1 MMPLS
6 TVSEL
11 ATYAFEIHDENATR
25 DAGVKIYAKGC
36 IGNGK
41 RLIYSRLGVTNPGQ
55 SLSEFLYLKDSD
67 RLYNPQAGLHFSPF
81 R

>member
-1 MMPLS
+1 MPLS

-11 ATYAFEIHDENATR
+11 ATYPFDIHDENATR
-25 DAGVKIYAKGC
+25 DAGVRIYAKGC
-36 IGNGK
+36 RGNGK
-41 RLIYSRLGVTNPGQ
+41 RMIYFRLGVTNPGQ